1 MSMTNEVVRLEFLFW
16 FQDFQKD
23 IARAAE
29 VYASIGHKHIEIGN
43 IFYFSYIFVLRDS
56 FIVCYLNYVLA

>member
-1 MSMTNEVVRLEFLFW
+1 MTNEVVRLEFPFW

-43 IFYFSYIFVLRDS
+43 MFYLSYIFVLHDS
-56 FIVCYLNYVLA
+56 FIVILIKFWHNE